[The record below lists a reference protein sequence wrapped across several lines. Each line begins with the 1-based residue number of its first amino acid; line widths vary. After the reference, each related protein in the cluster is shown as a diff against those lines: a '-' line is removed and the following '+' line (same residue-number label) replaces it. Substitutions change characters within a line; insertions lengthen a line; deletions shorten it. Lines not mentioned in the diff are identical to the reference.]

1 MSASRKNKIE
11 YISAAEILAIHD
23 RIIDEI
29 GGIHGVRD
37 ENLFRSAAMRP
48 QTAFGGS
55 DVYPDVWTKAA
66 ILMEGIA
73 VFHPFS
79 DGNKRTSIT
88 AASAFLFRNG
98 YEITLPA
105 EESEEM
111 VLAVAQKKMGV
122 AELAAWLE
130 KHSHKRA

>member
-1 MSASRKNKIE
+1 MTASRKNKIE
-11 YISAAEILAIHD
+11 YISAAEVLAIHD
-23 RIIDEI
+23 RIIDGV
-29 GGIHGVRD
+29 GGIRGVRD

-66 ILMEGIA
+66 VLMEGIA

-88 AASAFLFRNG
+88 AASAFLYRNG
-98 YEITLPA
+98 YEIELPV
-105 EESEEM
+105 EETEEM
-111 VLAVAQKKMGV
+111 VLDVAQKKMDV
-122 AELAAWLE
+122 PQIAAWLQ
-130 KHSHKRA
+130 KHSRGH